1 MISFTRRIRL
11 AGLMLA
17 GAAMPL
23 ALSACHKSD
32 AGAGTAGATASA
44 ASVGSLTGGP
54 AAAVAPPAGKAWSDV
69 VSATS
74 AGGMLM
80 GNPAAAVKLVEY
92 GSLSCPHCAHF
103 AETGLKPLV
112 GKYVDSG
119 KVSYEYRSFAI
130 HSIDVPLTVLVRCA
144 SPQAFFGLVEQLYA
158 NQPDLMA
165 RAQKGEKQA
174 QAASAMAP
182 NQRFIA
188 IADAMGFTD
197 FFSARGV
204 SVDQAHACLANHAN
218 AERVAKDAQSFSD
231 QGVDSTPTLMING
244 IKTDVAD
251 WADLEPMLQKAGA
264 R

>member
-1 MISFTRRIRL
+1 MKLFRMRR
-11 AGLMLA
+11 AGLVLA
-17 GAAMPL
+17 GAALPL
-23 ALSACHKSD
+23 ALSACHKTD
-32 AGAGTAGATASA
+32 TDATATA
-44 ASVGSLTGGP
+44 TP
-54 AAAVAPPAGKAWSDV
+54 AAGDPVPAVAAPAGRAWADT

-80 GNPAAAVKLVEY
+80 GNPNAPIKLVEY

-112 GKYVDSG
+112 AKYVGSG

-144 SPQAFFGLVEQLYA
+144 SPAVFFGLVDQLYSD
-158 NQPDLMA
+158 QPALLA
-165 RAQKGEKQA
+165 RAQQGEKQA
-174 QAASAMAP
+174 QAASTLPP
-182 NQRFIA
+182 NQRFVA
-188 IADAMGFTD
+188 ISDAFGFTD

-204 SVDQAHACLANHAN
+204 AVDQAHACLANPAN
-218 AERVAKDAQSFSD
+218 AERVGKDAQAISD

-244 IKTDVAD
+244 AKTDAND
-251 WADLEPMLQKAGA
+251 WAELEPLLQKAGA